1 MNQIQS
7 PLMSQSAHDN
17 ASVDVVIDL
26 RHYWNI
32 VWREKWGIAGLVA
45 IVSVMTVVIL
55 SNMTPIYE
63 STATML
69 IEAKEANVVSIEEV
83 YGIDSSQREYFAT
96 QFEILNSR
104 SLAGQVVDQFALTKN
119 PEFDP
124 RQQKPLF
131 DYRRYIPFL
140 PEASPL
146 AEVQA
151 RHSVLNK
158 FRNALSVQ
166 PVRNTQLVKISF
178 ESADPNLTHKVA
190 NALGNAYI
198 DNHLESRLAQTQKA
212 SDWLTSRL
220 GGMREDLER
229 AERELQSY
237 RERENLVDVAGVAT
251 ITTREI
257 EENQQRLAAAR
268 SRATELKSQYE
279 VVGSTTGRYDERWET
294 LPGVLQDV
302 LAQRLKE
309 TEGEAAQNLSEL
321 SKRYGPKH
329 PKYIAAQSN
338 FDESLEVF
346 RRQVRKVVSG
356 FAKAYSQAVSDQ
368 QALSG
373 ALEESKR
380 DIQGINRKR
389 YELSQLER
397 EVQTSRQLYNL
408 FFTRFKETNS
418 AAFAAANARFVDQA
432 VIPFSPVKPR
442 KTLILLLAMILAGA
456 VGVMLA
462 FARDMLDN
470 TIKSA
475 GEIEAKLNQAVIGVL
490 PRVERAGDDSLA
502 ISEAVLDRKEK
513 TFAEAVKTART
524 GVMLSGI
531 DTPLKRLVVTSS
543 IPSEGKTTT
552 SMNLAFAFG
561 QMEKVVLLD
570 GDMRRPSVAGNCGL
584 TNRSPGLSNI
594 IAGTEDLDTCTY
606 PYQGIDVIPAGIVP
620 PNPLELLSSERFGEL
635 LKVLADKYD
644 RVIIDSA
651 PTQAVSDSLVLSS
664 HVDGVIYV
672 VKSDATPTEVAES
685 GLNRL
690 LRVNANVLG
699 VVLNQFDASH
709 AAKYGGYGKGY
720 YDYYGYGS
728 DKAY

>member
-1 MNQIQS
+1 M
-7 PLMSQSAHDN
+7 
-17 ASVDVVIDL
+17 
-26 RHYWNI
+26 
-32 VWREKWGIAGLVA
+32 
-45 IVSVMTVVIL
+45 
-55 SNMTPIYE
+55 
-63 STATML
+63 
-69 IEAKEANVVSIEEV
+69 
-83 YGIDSSQREYFAT
+83 
-96 QFEILNSR
+96 
-104 SLAGQVVDQFALTKN
+104 
-119 PEFDP
+119 
-124 RQQKPLF
+124 
-131 DYRRYIPFL
+131 
-140 PEASPL
+140 
-146 AEVQA
+146 
-151 RHSVLNK
+151 
-158 FRNALSVQ
+158 
-166 PVRNTQLVKISF
+166 
-178 ESADPNLTHKVA
+178 
-190 NALGNAYI
+190 
-198 DNHLESRLAQTQKA
+198 
-212 SDWLTSRL
+212 
-220 GGMREDLER
+220 
-229 AERELQSY
+229 
-237 RERENLVDVAGVAT
+237 
-251 ITTREI
+251 
-257 EENQQRLAAAR
+257 
-268 SRATELKSQYE
+268 
-279 VVGSTTGRYDERWET
+279 
-294 LPGVLQDV
+294 
-302 LAQRLKE
+302 
-309 TEGEAAQNLSEL
+309 
-321 SKRYGPKH
+321 
-329 PKYIAAQSN
+329 
-338 FDESLEVF
+338 
-346 RRQVRKVVSG
+346 
-356 FAKAYSQAVSDQ
+356 
-368 QALSG
+368 
-373 ALEESKR
+373 
-380 DIQGINRKR
+380 
-389 YELSQLER
+389 
-397 EVQTSRQLYNL
+397 
-408 FFTRFKETNS
+408 
-418 AAFAAANARFVDQA
+418 
-432 VIPFSPVKPR
+432 IPFSPVKPR

-456 VGVMLA
+456 VGVLLA

-570 GDMRRPSVAGNCGL
+570 ADMRRPSIAGNCGL

>member
-1 MNQIQS
+1 M
-7 PLMSQSAHDN
+7 
-17 ASVDVVIDL
+17 
-26 RHYWNI
+26 
-32 VWREKWGIAGLVA
+32 
-45 IVSVMTVVIL
+45 
-55 SNMTPIYE
+55 
-63 STATML
+63 
-69 IEAKEANVVSIEEV
+69 
-83 YGIDSSQREYFAT
+83 
-96 QFEILNSR
+96 
-104 SLAGQVVDQFALTKN
+104 
-119 PEFDP
+119 
-124 RQQKPLF
+124 
-131 DYRRYIPFL
+131 
-140 PEASPL
+140 
-146 AEVQA
+146 
-151 RHSVLNK
+151 
-158 FRNALSVQ
+158 
-166 PVRNTQLVKISF
+166 
-178 ESADPNLTHKVA
+178 THKVA

-220 GGMREDLER
+220 GGMREDLEQ

-251 ITTREI
+251 LTSREI

-338 FDESLEVF
+338 FDESLQVF

-368 QALSG
+368 QALSR

-408 FFTRFKETNS
+408 FFTRFRETNS

-442 KTLILLLAMILAGA
+442 KTLILLLAMILAGIT
-456 VGVMLA
+456 GVLLA
-462 FARDMLDN
+462 FLRDMLDN
-470 TIKSA
+470 TVKSA
-475 GEIEAKLNQAVIGVL
+475 SEIEAKLNQAVIGVL
-490 PRVERAGDDSLA
+490 PRLQVKGDANLVV
-502 ISEAVLDRKEK
+502 SEAVLDSGDK
-513 TFAEAVKTART
+513 TFAEAVKTTRT
-524 GVMLSGI
+524 GVVLSGI
-531 DTPLKRLVVTSS
+531 DTPLKRLLVTSS
-543 IPSEGKTTT
+543 VPSEGKTIT

-570 GDMRRPSVAGNCGL
+570 ADMRRPSIAGNCQL
-584 TNRSPGLSNI
+584 ANRSPGLSNI
-594 IAGTEDLDTCTY
+594 IAGTDELDTCTY
-606 PYQGIDVIPAGIVP
+606 HYKGIDVIPAGIVP
-620 PNPLELLSSERFGEL
+620 PNPLELLSSKRFGEL
-635 LKVLADKYD
+635 LKVLSDKYD

-672 VKSDATPTEVAES
+672 IKSDATATQVAES

-709 AAKYGGYGKGY
+709 AARYGGYGKGY